1 MTKSFVVVAAIFIL
15 VGGSIGGAFT
25 GGVIL
30 GRNQAESEAPAAANF
45 VPPEG
50 FSSDQAAAL
59 RQMAG
64 QLSQAGGASQSV
76 SATSVRNTGATG
88 NRTSQSVASDASQEA
103 PVSADNAGAT
113 AGGDGQTGFA
123 GFGRGLGVFGG
134 GATFG
139 TIDSIGEGV
148 VVINTPQGPVEAAI
162 SSETVIQV
170 FIDGEVGDLEE
181 GMSVTVMGQEDAES
195 GKLEAASIIA
205 SPEGAGGFPGFGGF
219 QNRPQGGG
227 NPFRRP
233 SSSVPL
239 GSGNIL
245 PLEAPEGRGP

>member
-1 MTKSFVVVAAIFIL
+1 MTKSFVVVAAIFVL

-30 GRNQAESEAPAAANF
+30 GRNQAESEAPAAASF
-45 VPPEG
+45 VPPQD
-50 FSSDQAAAL
+50 FSGQVAASQQFADQIPLDDDGNPDFTAL
-59 RQMAG
+59 RQMA
-64 QLSQAGGASQSV
+64 QAQGRGLPTPPGRTPTASTDADLVPPASTDNGDNNDDAE
-76 SATSVRNTGATG
+76 AT
-88 NRTSQSVASDASQEA
+88 E
-103 PVSADNAGAT
+103 SAD
-113 AGGDGQTGFA
+113 GQPTFA
-123 GFGRGLGVFGG
+123 GFGRGLGFLGG

-170 FIDGEVGDLEE
+170 FSAGELSDLAE

-227 NPFRRP
+227 
-233 SSSVPL
+233 
-239 GSGNIL
+239 
-245 PLEAPEGRGP
+245 RGP

>member
-1 MTKSFVVVAAIFIL
+1 MTKSFVVVAAIFVL

-64 QLSQAGGASQSV
+64 QLSSGRRSKPECVGDIGQEYRGDGEPDVSV
-76 SATSVRNTGATG
+76 GCLRREPGSARF
-88 NRTSQSVASDASQEA
+88 
-103 PVSADNAGAT
+103 SADNYDDAEAT
-113 AGGDGQTGFA
+113 AGADRQPGFA
-123 GFGRGLGVFGG
+123 GFGRGLGLFGG

-148 VVINTPQGPVEAAI
+148 VVINTPQGLVEATI

-170 FIDGEVGDLEE
+170 FSAGELGDL
-181 GMSVTVMGQEDAES
+181 D
-195 GKLEAASIIA
+195 
-205 SPEGAGGFPGFGGF
+205 
-219 QNRPQGGG
+219 
-227 NPFRRP
+227 
-233 SSSVPL
+233 
-239 GSGNIL
+239 
-245 PLEAPEGRGP
+245 

>member
-76 SATSVRNTGATG
+76 SATSGRNTGATG
-88 NRTSQSVASDASQEA
+88 NRTSQSVASDASQVAPASTDNGDNDDDAEA
-103 PVSADNAGAT
+103 TESADR
-113 AGGDGQTGFA
+113 QPGFA
-123 GFGRGLGVFGG
+123 GFGRGLGLFGG

-139 TIDSIGEGV
+139 TIDFIGEGV

-170 FIDGEVGDLEE
+170 FSAGEIGDLEE

-195 GKLEAASIIA
+195 GKLKAASIIA
-205 SPEGAGGFPGFGGF
+205 APEGAGGFPGFGGF

-227 NPFRRP
+227 
-233 SSSVPL
+233 
-239 GSGNIL
+239 
-245 PLEAPEGRGP
+245 RGP